1 MKEFQNCVEFKGG
14 YGPLPCSINNTA
26 SDSLRVY
33 HESAST
39 VEILVSVEEIHFIYY
54 CDSLYP
60 RKNNAFLL
68 WELYVPSN
76 DNASVGLC

>member
-39 VEILVSVEEIHFIYY
+39 VEILG
-54 CDSLYP
+54 DSLYP